1 MSRLGVDGD
10 ALYSRART
18 MRTILGDFSSIGGQ
32 ADAAADAVGQAVLAS
47 TLNDFASNWTIHR
60 SRTVEALTGLADAFD
75 AVNQTF
81 ADLDSKLATQL
92 REATAQVNDAVDSA
106 SKSSGRLQ

>member
-10 ALYSRART
+10 ALHARART
-18 MRTILGDFSSIGGQ
+18 IRTILGDFSSIGGQ
-32 ADAAADAVGQAVLAS
+32 ADSAADAVGQAVLAR
-47 TLNDFASNWTIHR
+47 TLNDFANNWSIHR

-81 ADLDSKLATQL
+81 ADLDSDLAARL
-92 REATAQVNDAVDSA
+92 REATAEVKSAVDSA
-106 SKSSGRLQ
+106 SKSSGRVK